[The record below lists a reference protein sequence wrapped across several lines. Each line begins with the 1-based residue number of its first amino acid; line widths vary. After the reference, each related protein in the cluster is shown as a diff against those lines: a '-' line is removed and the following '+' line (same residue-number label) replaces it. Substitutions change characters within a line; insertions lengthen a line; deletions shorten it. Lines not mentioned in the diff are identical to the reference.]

1 MKISSYGI
9 VNGKILDK
17 YGKRSSS
24 LKFGMPTISIPIK
37 IEDAPKN
44 TTCFSII
51 FDDPDS
57 VPVCGYTW
65 IHWLVTNLKE
75 TSLDENASET
85 NYDII
90 QGKNSWNDN
99 SYGGPC
105 PPDKPHKYRLRVF
118 ALKEKLDLRGDFT
131 LEQLEKEMKGKI
143 LATVELFATYD
154 N

>member
-1 MKISSYGI
+1 MEITSSGI

-24 LKFGMPTISIPIK
+24 QRFGMPTISFPIQ
-37 IEDAPKN
+37 INNAPKE
-44 TTCFSII
+44 TKCFSLI

-57 VPVCGYTW
+57 INVCGYVW
-65 IHWLVTNLKE
+65 IHWLVTNLTTTQLE
-75 TSLDENASET
+75 ENASET
-85 NYDII
+85 NFNIV

-105 PPDKPHKYRLRVF
+105 PPDKPHNYRLRVF

-131 LEQLEKEMKGKI
+131 IEQLEKEMEGKI
-143 LATVELFATYD
+143 LDTTEIFATYD